1 MLHEVPLMARGA
13 ASRDDDDVEAASPP
27 GKVRLDKW
35 LWAARFFKTRGLAAE
50 AIDGGKVSVNDDRPK
65 RARLIAV
72 GDVVSVRHGAYE
84 HIVAVRD
91 VSARRGSAAIA
102 QGLYEETAASIEAR
116 ARIAAQQK
124 SAAMSFS
131 FSEGKP
137 SKKER
142 RAIDRVRHRG

>member
-1 MLHEVPLMARGA
+1 MARGS
-13 ASRDDDDVEAASPP
+13 ASHDERDDDEAAPP

-35 LWAARFFKTRGLAAE
+35 LWAARFYKTRASAAE

-65 RARLIAV
+65 RARLITA
-72 GDVVSVRHGAYE
+72 GDVVSVRIGPYE

-102 QGLYEETAASIEAR
+102 QALYTETPASVEAR
-116 ARIAAQQK
+116 ARVQLQQK
-124 SAAMSFS
+124 NAALSFS
-131 FSEGKP
+131 FQEGKP